1 MERKFEV
8 GDRVSFDWGG
18 RKGTGKIVETETGLL
33 DCSILVQLEG
43 ELRGEGHDGNGHSK
57 RKYATDDYYYFKPIS
72 LTLIS
77 EESIHIT
84 REDNT
89 VHAILKNGKNVAK
102 RSKAVCSPD
111 DEFDFETG
119 AKLAMSRLF
128 EGSKKDLLPYKVGDK
143 VKLKDSFEGL
153 HNLNGTMKCYEG
165 KIVTISSIRTT
176 TREDSNFIVRIE
188 EDHGTW
194 CWNDFFIEG
203 LAKDCLPEYVEIL
216 GDTAGTRHRLNV
228 GDACKVIDLSENG
241 RYLVKRLSDICSRYI
256 DPKDVKPL
264 KAVKR
269 PAEVGEYIMLISE
282 MWKFNRIGDV
292 LKVSSV
298 PHSLVKVEERNHP
311 RSLKKNHGGYLWN
324 YTSRTYVV
332 LEGYIPTEMMTP
344 HLEDDRGE
352 FYGTLGT
359 PTNLKDLRGEP
370 LFVGDVVEL
379 FTWSHKYRGDSI
391 VVSPDGEPFIKTWP
405 NIYDNDG
412 NSKSWI
418 VIKKKSYKDLEK
430 GEVYRSV
437 HRVDPKEK

>member
-8 GDRVSFDWGG
+8 DDRVSFDWNGI
-18 RKGTGKIVETETGLL
+18 KGTGKIVETETGLL
-33 DCSILVQLEG
+33 NSSILVQLSG

-57 RKYATDDYYYFKPIS
+57 KKYATDDYYFFEPTS
-72 LTLIS
+72 LTLIP

-84 REDNT
+84 REDDT
-89 VHAILKNGKNVAK
+89 VHAVLKNGKNVVK

-143 VKLKDSFEGL
+143 VKLKDSFDGL
-153 HNLNGTMKCYEG
+153 RNCNDTMKYYEG
-165 KIVTISSIRTT
+165 KIVTIRSVRTT
-176 TREDSNFIVRIE
+176 ERTDSDFIIRIE
-188 EDHGTW
+188 EDDGKW
-194 CWNDFFIEG
+194 AWNDSFIEG
-203 LAKDCLPEYVEIL
+203 LAKDCLPEYVEIVGNDPRTIHSFQL
-216 GDTAGTRHRLNV
+216 GDV
-228 GDACKVIDLSENG
+228 CKIFYCYQD
-241 RYLVKRLSDICSRYI
+241 RYVLEHVETGHIQAVRKNN
-256 DPKDVKPL
+256 VKPL

-269 PAEVGEYIMLISE
+269 CAEVGEYIMLISK
-282 MWKFNRIGDV
+282 MWGFNRIGDV

-298 PHSLVKVEERNHP
+298 THSLVQVEERNHP
-311 RSLKKNHGGYLWN
+311 RSLKRNHGGYLWN

-391 VVSPDGEPFIKTWP
+391 VVSPNGEPFIKTWP

-418 VIKKKSYKDLEK
+418 VIKKKSYEDLAK

-437 HRVDPKEK
+437 RRVDPEEK

>member
-8 GDRVSFDWGG
+8 GDRVSFDWNGI
-18 RKGTGKIVETETGLL
+18 KGTGKIVETETGLL
-33 DCSILVQLEG
+33 NSSILVQLSG

-57 RKYATDDYYYFKPIS
+57 KKYATDDYYFFEPTS
-72 LTLIS
+72 LTLIP

-84 REDNT
+84 REDDT
-89 VHAILKNGKNVAK
+89 VHAVLKNGKNVVK

-143 VKLKDSFEGL
+143 VKLKDSFDGL
-153 HNLNGTMKCYEG
+153 RNCNDTMKYYEG
-165 KIVTISSIRTT
+165 KIVTIRSVRTT
-176 TREDSNFIVRIE
+176 ERTDSDFIIRIE
-188 EDHGTW
+188 EDDGKW
-194 CWNDFFIEG
+194 AWNDFFIEE
-203 LAKDCLPEYVEIL
+203 LAKDCLPEYVEIVGNDPRIIHSFQL
-216 GDTAGTRHRLNV
+216 GDV
-228 GDACKVIDLSENG
+228 CKIFDCYQD
-241 RYLVKRLSDICSRYI
+241 RYVLEHVETGHIQSVRKNN
-256 DPKDVKPL
+256 VKPL

-269 PAEVGEYIMLISE
+269 CAEVGEYIMLTYSPYS
-282 MWKFNRIGDV
+282 FNHRGDV
-292 LKVSSV
+292 LKVDYI
-298 PHSLVKVEERNHP
+298 VEECVQVKEKHHP
-311 RSLKKNHGGYLWN
+311 RSNNAYEQDYMWN
-324 YTSRTYVV
+324 YSEDHYVV

-359 PTNLKDLRGEP
+359 PTNLKDLRVEP

-391 VVSPDGEPFIKTWP
+391 VVSPNGEPFIKTWP

-418 VIKKKSYKDLEK
+418 VIKKKSYEDLAK

-437 HRVDPKEK
+437 RRVDPEEK

>member
-8 GDRVSFDWGG
+8 GDRVSFDWNG
-18 RKGTGKIVETETGLL
+18 RKGTGRVVETETGLL
-33 DCSILVQLEG
+33 DSSILVQLSG

-89 VHAILKNGKNVAK
+89 VHAILKNGKNVVK
-102 RSKAVCSPD
+102 RSKAVCSRE

-143 VKLKDSFEGL
+143 VKLKDSFDGL
-153 HNLNGTMKCYEG
+153 RNCNDTMKYYEG
-165 KIVTISSIRTT
+165 KIVTIRSVRTT
-176 TREDSNFIVRIE
+176 ERTDSDFIIRIE
-188 EDHGTW
+188 EDDGKW
-194 CWNDFFIEG
+194 AWNDFFIEG
-203 LAKDCLPEYVEIL
+203 LAKDCLPEYVEIVGNDPRTIHSFQL
-216 GDTAGTRHRLNV
+216 GDV
-228 GDACKVIDLSENG
+228 CKISDCYQD
-241 RYLVKRLSDICSRYI
+241 RYVLEHVETGHIQAVRKNN
-256 DPKDVKPL
+256 VKPL

-269 PAEVGEYIMLISE
+269 PAEVGEYIMLISK
-282 MWKFNRIGDV
+282 MWGFNRIGDV

-298 PHSLVKVEERNHP
+298 THSLVRVEERNHP
-311 RSLKKNHGGYLWN
+311 RSLKRNHGGYLWN

-359 PTNLKDLRGEP
+359 PTNLKDLRVEP

-391 VVSPDGEPFIKTWP
+391 VVSPNGEPFIKTWP

-418 VIKKKSYKDLEK
+418 VIKKKSYEDLAK

-437 HRVDPKEK
+437 RRVDPEEK